1 MQSAAQDVI
10 PTSSKKSADW
20 FLENE
25 GVIRPASK
33 RRNLALG
40 VWLASKRD
48 EDRRLYL
55 KEKRELQHL
64 IRKLKNQWFS
74 NKAAEIERS
83 MRRAPSAWESIR
95 QLQQAG
101 GGLRPYIPR
110 TVRGEDSEV
119 CKTPSECHDRWR
131 RHFKKVLNV
140 LSVFDMSVVEAARQR
155 PLHSDLSVPPT
166 AEELES
172 ALEALMN
179 GKCGGKNG
187 LAPELVK
194 RVGAVYQEYVLELF
208 EEVWVSGV
216 VPKAW
221 VDAVIVAIP
230 KKGDLM
236 ECNNWRGI
244 SLLDIVGK
252 VFARIL
258 HQRLQKVADDDLAE
272 SQCGFCKGCSCIDM
286 IFCL

>member
-1 MQSAAQDVI
+1 MIRLAL
-10 PTSSKKSADW
+10 KK
-20 FLENE
+20 
-25 GVIRPASK
+25 
-33 RRNLALG
+33 RNLALG

-64 IRKLKNQWFS
+64 IRKLKNQWFLS
-74 NKAAEIERS
+74 KADEIERS
-83 MRRAPSAWESIR
+83 MRRARSAWKSIR

-101 GGLRPYIPR
+101 RALRPSIPC
-110 TVRGEDSEV
+110 TVRGKDGEV
-119 CKTPSECHDRWR
+119 CKTPRECHNRWR
-131 RHFKKVLNV
+131 RHFEKVLNV

-155 PLHSDLSVPPT
+155 LLYSDLSVPPT

-172 ALEALMN
+172 ALGALKS

-187 LAPELVK
+187 LVPELVK
-194 RVGAVYQEYVLELF
+194 RVGTVYQEYVLELF

-230 KKGDLM
+230 KKGDTK
-236 ECNNWRGI
+236 ECDNWRGI
-244 SLLDIVGK
+244 SLLDVVGK
-252 VFARIL
+252 VFACIL
-258 HQRLQKVADDDLAE
+258 QQRLQKVADDELAE
-272 SQCGFCKGCSCIDM
+272 LSVAFAEGAAALI
-286 IFCL
+286 